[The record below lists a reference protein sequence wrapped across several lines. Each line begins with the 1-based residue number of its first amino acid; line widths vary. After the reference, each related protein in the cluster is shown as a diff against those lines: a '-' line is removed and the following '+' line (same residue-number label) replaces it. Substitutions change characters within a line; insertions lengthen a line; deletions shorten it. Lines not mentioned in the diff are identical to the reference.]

1 MAAALTPSAAAIK
14 GTGPDMKGHH
24 PGSCFRG
31 PRQRSAHLAGAAD
44 FADQGPYWSLPGV
57 GIVDW
62 EVQMAIKGT
71 RNVDWAALLRSPA
84 FALVA
89 FTVVVGLVAV
99 AYAVL
104 ATLWAHG

>member
-1 MAAALTPSAAAIK
+1 MGP
-14 GTGPDMKGHH
+14 TGN
-24 PGSCFRG
+24 SCVLHEGRG
-31 PRQRSAHLAGAAD
+31 GAAD
-44 FADQGPYWSLPGV
+44 LADQRPYWWLPGV

-84 FALVA
+84 FTLVA
-89 FTVVVGLVAV
+89 FTVVVALVAV

-104 ATLWAHG
+104 TTLGAHG

>member
-1 MAAALTPSAAAIK
+1 
-14 GTGPDMKGHH
+14 
-24 PGSCFRG
+24 
-31 PRQRSAHLAGAAD
+31 
-44 FADQGPYWSLPGV
+44 
-57 GIVDW
+57 
-62 EVQMAIKGT
+62 MAIKGT